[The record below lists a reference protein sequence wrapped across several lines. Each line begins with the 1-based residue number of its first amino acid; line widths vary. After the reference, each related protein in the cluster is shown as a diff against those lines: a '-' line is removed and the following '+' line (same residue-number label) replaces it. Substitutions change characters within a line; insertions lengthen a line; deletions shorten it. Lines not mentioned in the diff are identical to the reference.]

1 MDITLLIA
9 LALFVGLIVC
19 WVLLPAT
26 AITESTAAVSEGEL
40 LPLQSAPQ
48 A

>member
-9 LALFVGLIVC
+9 LVLFIGLIVC

-26 AITESTAAVSEGEL
+26 AITESATKSESEAM
-40 LPLQSAPQ
+40 PLQSAPL

>member
-9 LALFVGLIVC
+9 LALFVGLIIC

-26 AITESTAAVSEGEL
+26 AISESAPITSEGEL